1 VGFAMVIFYTL
12 LISISEFIDFSL
24 AYLLSAAAVVSLITA
39 YAKFGIDKS
48 LSVKNIAIIALA
60 LSFLY
65 GYLYI
70 LLQLQDMALLYGSIG
85 LFAALAVIMF
95 MTRNVSWYE
104 EQQNES
110 RES

>member
-1 VGFAMVIFYTL
+1 
-12 LISISEFIDFSL
+12 
-24 AYLLSAAAVVSLITA
+24 
-39 YAKFGIDKS
+39 KFGIDKS
-48 LSVKNIAIIALA
+48 LSIKNTAVVALS

-85 LFAALAVIMF
+85 LFIALAVIMF

-104 EQQNES
+104 EQEKG
-110 RES
+110 E